1 MAMRRLGT
9 AHAHAGKPVPCKQL
23 HTSFV
28 FRHRVDTDM
37 GNGGRDLLKAAK
49 PTWTAE
55 DSVRHQ
61 LTLIDG
67 ASLERS
73 GRYFQHTGEVKE
85 W

>member
-1 MAMRRLGT
+1 
-9 AHAHAGKPVPCKQL
+9 
-23 HTSFV
+23 
-28 FRHRVDTDM
+28 M

-67 ASLERS
+67 ATLERS